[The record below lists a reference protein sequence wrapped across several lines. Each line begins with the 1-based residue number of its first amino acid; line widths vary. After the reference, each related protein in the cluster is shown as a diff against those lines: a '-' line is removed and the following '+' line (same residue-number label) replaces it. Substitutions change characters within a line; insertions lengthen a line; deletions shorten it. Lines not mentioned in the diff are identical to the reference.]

1 MPQIE
6 VTFDIDANGILNVK
20 ALDMGTKKE
29 QHITIHAKSK
39 LSKDEVEK
47 FVKEAEK
54 FADEDK
60 KKAQEIETKNEADA
74 VVYSTE
80 KALKE
85 HGDKVS
91 QDDRMAIERAV
102 TDAKEALK
110 GTDLDKIKKTKEDL
124 LQASHKLAEEVYKA
138 ASAKAQAGGEAP
150 SGGAAG
156 GDASAGDNGKEK
168 VVDAEVVDEDKKP

>member
-1 MPQIE
+1 
-6 VTFDIDANGILNVK
+6 
-20 ALDMGTKKE
+20 
-29 QHITIHAKSK
+29 
-39 LSKDEVEK
+39 VEK

-80 KALKE
+80 KALKD

-91 QDDRMAIERAV
+91 QDERMAIERALN
-102 TDAKEALK
+102 DAKEALK

-138 ASAKAQAGGEAP
+138 ANAKAQPGGEAP
-150 SGGAAG
+150 GAGTAGGGSGGA
-156 GDASAGDNGKEK
+156 NGSGNEK
-168 VVDAEVVDEDKKP
+168 VVDAEVVDEEKPRNVPSLKTSWPNAITTKFLGVPKRPPPMS